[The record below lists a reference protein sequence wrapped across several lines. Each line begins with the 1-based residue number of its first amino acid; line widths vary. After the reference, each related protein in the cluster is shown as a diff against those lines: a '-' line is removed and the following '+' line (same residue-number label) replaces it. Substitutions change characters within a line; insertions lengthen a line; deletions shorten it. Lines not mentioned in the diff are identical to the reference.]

1 MNRNEFINSVETALE
16 NVINNKSLEAYF
28 FNWAD
33 INDKDKKEAEDI
45 LNSLI
50 PGKWRFVHL
59 WGNGTNVGEGW
70 FAEDNYNVYI
80 SLACY
85 DDYEEAIDTF
95 DIYKKEEI
103 DYQNIENKEI

>member
-1 MNRNEFINSVETALE
+1 MNRDEFIENLDKAL
-16 NVINNKSLEAYF
+16 NIIVSNKSLEPYF

-33 INDKDKKEAEDI
+33 ADDEGKKDAEDT

-103 DYQNIENKEI
+103 DYQNIENKKI